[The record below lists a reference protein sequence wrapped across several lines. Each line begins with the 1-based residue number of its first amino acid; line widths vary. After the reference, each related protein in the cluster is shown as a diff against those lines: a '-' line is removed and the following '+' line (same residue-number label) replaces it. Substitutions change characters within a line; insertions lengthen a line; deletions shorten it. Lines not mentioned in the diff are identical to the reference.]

1 VFSQVGKAGVR
12 LIHHWDFDA
21 DAQFGELNWP
31 GNNTFQLQL
40 SYWVDYW
47 LQRYFPSGTN
57 QQLLSYTNSN
67 AQIEVL
73 PVMNTDGSAVIMV
86 SNHAVASAIDNNG
99 KGLTANVTLD
109 TSALG
114 SFSSASQLLIDS
126 TTSPT
131 TGPTP
136 ASTSSS
142 SPLQLTMNGY
152 SVAFIKLLP

>member
-1 VFSQVGKAGVR
+1 
-12 LIHHWDFDA
+12 
-21 DAQFGELNWP
+21 
-31 GNNTFQLQL
+31 
-40 SYWVDYW
+40 
-47 LQRYFPSGTN
+47 LQRYFPAGTN
-57 QQLLSYTNSN
+57 QQLLSYTNTNN

-99 KGLTANVTLD
+99 KGLKANVTLD

-114 SFSSASQLLIDS
+114 PFSRASELLIDS

-131 TGPTP
+131 TMPTP
-136 ASTSSS
+136 APASSS